1 MNMSSQHTQCAG
13 ALLIVSVR
21 WPPIDCVGSRC
32 VSAELTP
39 VGHTP
44 RCAQGNE
51 LEALC
56 SARGLLARASDWLGF
71 EINAMTTVK
80 GDALRIKT
88 LLEHVGMVQR
98 EVPGI
103 PRWQWADAGIRT
115 GYLIMYARERDASAA
130 QAPQAPLQSA
140 CSV

>member
-1 MNMSSQHTQCAG
+1 MNQSSQHTQCAG

-98 EVPGI
+98 EHSKLTNG
-103 PRWQWADAGIRT
+103 
-115 GYLIMYARERDASAA
+115 
-130 QAPQAPLQSA
+130 LQMGLQNP
-140 CSV
+140 